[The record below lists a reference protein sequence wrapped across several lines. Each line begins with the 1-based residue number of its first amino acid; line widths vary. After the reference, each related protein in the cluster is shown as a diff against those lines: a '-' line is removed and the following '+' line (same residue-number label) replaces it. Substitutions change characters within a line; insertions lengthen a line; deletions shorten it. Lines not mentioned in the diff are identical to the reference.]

1 MNYKLKFGTNNKG
14 SYHIILL
21 CTTKKFRSKNKFSL
35 YQKKCL
41 CTLLCFINYF
51 FFIYHCQI
59 SKNNAIRK
67 NALSH
72 YTFAD
77 IIY

>member
-1 MNYKLKFGTNNKG
+1 MNYKLEFGTNNKG

-21 CTTKKFRSKNKFSL
+21 CATKKFRSKNKFNL

-41 CTLLCFINYF
+41 CTLLCTINYLF
-51 FFIYHCQI
+51 CPKQCQTP
-59 SKNNAIRK
+59 KNNVIRI